1 MWKGLVGNKKTKPLS
16 QWLDLTTIDEV
27 AKFEDLNKEAKEV
40 AEIVDG
46 MKILLKR
53 KRKGL

>member
-1 MWKGLVGNKKTKPLS
+1 MWKGLVDNKKTKPLS